1 MADATK
7 SKEYKAKQKRIS
19 NEKARLNSIFK
30 DVDAKK
36 KRSLQGLIDEAAFMK
51 ATLYE
56 LKKLIDESGV
66 LDEMPQGDYSILREH
81 PAFKS
86 YNSMVQRYTTITEK
100 LFNLFPKEEIK
111 LQEQDDGFSAFVGG
125 RGD

>member
-1 MADATK
+1 MSKSTG
-7 SKEYKAKQKRIS
+7 SKEQKAKQRRIE
-19 NEKARLNSIFK
+19 NEKKRLNSIFK
-30 DVDAKK
+30 EVDSRK

-56 LKKLIDESGV
+56 LKELIDEFGV

-86 YNSMVQRYTTITEK
+86 YNSMVQRYTTVTEK

-111 LQEQDDGFSAFVGG
+111 LEQDDGFSAFVGG

>member
-1 MADATK
+1 MAKPAT
-7 SKEYKAKQKRIS
+7 SKEYKAKLKRVS
-19 NEKARLNSIFK
+19 NEKTRLNSIFK

-51 ATLYE
+51 ATLYD
-56 LKKLIDESGV
+56 LKKLINESGV

-86 YNSMVQRYTTITEK
+86 YNSMVQRYTTVTEK

-111 LQEQDDGFSAFVGG
+111 MPEQDDGFNDFA
-125 RGD
+125 GDR

>member
-1 MADATK
+1 MAVDTE
-7 SKEYKAKQKRIS
+7 SKEYKDKQRRIA
-19 NEKARLNSIFK
+19 NEKSRLNNIFK
-30 DVDAKK
+30 DVDSKK
-36 KRSLQGLIDEAAFMK
+36 KRSLQGMIDEAAFMK

-56 LKKLIDESGV
+56 LKNLINESGV
-66 LDEMPQGDYSILREH
+66 LDEMPQGQYSILREH

-86 YNSMVQRYTTITEK
+86 YNSMVQRYTTVTEK

-111 LQEQDDGFSAFVGG
+111 QLEEDDGFSNFVGD

>member
-1 MADATK
+1 MR
-7 SKEYKAKQKRIS
+7 SKEKKAKRRRID
-19 NEKARLNSIFK
+19 NEKKRLNNIFK
-30 DVDAKK
+30 DVDPRK

-51 ATLYE
+51 ATLYD
-56 LKKLIDESGV
+56 LKELIDENGV

-86 YNSMVQRYTTITEK
+86 YNSMVQRYTTVTEK
-100 LFNLFPKEEIK
+100 LFNLFPKEEINAPD
-111 LQEQDDGFSAFVGG
+111 QEDGFSSFVGG